1 MAITYATS
9 HIDGGLDCSSL
20 AIGVLKNLPETP
32 VIKAMIIAGKQ
43 KHPIWALGR
52 LALVIYS
59 YAAIAK
65 KHYPKH
71 VEPIQ
76 LNIFG
81 SLVSNDRG
89 SCVVAQ
95 SVAWHT
101 SDTIRSEAERMISE
115 LASGSRLTSHWP
127 SQEKMTLPVAET
139 NDELHDGQDPSLIY

>member
-1 MAITYATS
+1 MGINYATS

-20 AIGVLKNLPETP
+20 VIGVLKSLPDTP

-52 LALVIYS
+52 LALVMYCYS
-59 YAAIAK
+59 MIAR
-65 KHYPKH
+65 KHYPKQL
-71 VEPIQ
+71 EPVQ

-81 SLVSNDRG
+81 TLISNERG

-101 SDTIRSEAERMISE
+101 SDAIRSEAERMIRE
-115 LASGSRLTSHWP
+115 MANGSRLTSHWP
-127 SQEKMTLPVAET
+127 SNQEITIPIAEPDT
-139 NDELHDGQDPSLIY
+139 ESSVD